1 MIDFQLVF
9 QWFWGIF
16 WGFIDSDDPFQ
27 LLSNVRLLLLMKT
40 DLNSLSSFTTVWFA
54 LFCCNVLFER
64 LMIWWRSVKIRCYL
78 LNYSLGKFFFLVRN
92 LWRNDYYAA
101 LRLTLNLF
109 FSLLFDIA
117 FGTGW
122 KKKESSLFRLNFT
135 VKDPKNL
142 KVKKEKF
149 LDVITPLRRCQI
161 NCFLSAWLHQ
171 VQSSKSG
178 HFMTCAL
185 ECIWLA
191 GM

>member
-1 MIDFQLVF
+1 MKKVMQRAYACFNADSSIWRERLKRRGFFYNNAWLIFNWFSNDFEEFFEV
-9 QWFWGIF
+9 
-16 WGFIDSDDPFQ
+16 FIDSHDPLQ

-78 LNYSLGKFFFLVRN
+78 LNYSLGKFFFFLVRN

-122 KKKESSLFRLNFT
+122 KKKRI
-135 VKDPKNL
+135 VP
-142 KVKKEKF
+142 V
-149 LDVITPLRRCQI
+149 
-161 NCFLSAWLHQ
+161 
-171 VQSSKSG
+171 
-178 HFMTCAL
+178 
-185 ECIWLA
+185 
-191 GM
+191 

>member
-1 MIDFQLVF
+1 MIFPALQCYTVPTNQWKKSCSAHMHVSMQILQYGGKGWKEGVF
-9 QWFWGIF
+9 FTTMHDWFSI
-16 WGFIDSDDPFQ
+16 GFPMILRNFLRVFIESDDPFQ

-78 LNYSLGKFFFLVRN
+78 LNYSLGKFFFFLVRN

-122 KKKESSLFRLNFT
+122 KKKRI
-135 VKDPKNL
+135 VP
-142 KVKKEKF
+142 V
-149 LDVITPLRRCQI
+149 
-161 NCFLSAWLHQ
+161 
-171 VQSSKSG
+171 
-178 HFMTCAL
+178 
-185 ECIWLA
+185 
-191 GM
+191 